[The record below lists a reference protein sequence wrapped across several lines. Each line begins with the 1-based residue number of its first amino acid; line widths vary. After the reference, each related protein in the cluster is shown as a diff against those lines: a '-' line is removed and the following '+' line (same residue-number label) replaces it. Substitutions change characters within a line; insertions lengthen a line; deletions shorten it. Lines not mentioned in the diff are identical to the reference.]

1 MRYHFN
7 LLTADGVLVDEEGIE
22 IGDKDVRTEALNIAR
37 SLIGEDVKT
46 GVIDLSGRIE
56 VTDEYGRQLLVM
68 PFTQAVELR

>member
-37 SLIGEDVKT
+37 SLIGEDVKA

-56 VTDEYGRQLLVM
+56 VTDEYGRQLLVL